1 MENNWKPIHL
11 APKDGTRIL
20 VCHEKYYSPNTAS
33 WRTYHPNAKGKPAWR
48 DGAGIKLDPTH
59 WMKMPKS
66 PIEEDKTDAYGGLG
80 READEPGFY
89 DRDIF

>member
-1 MENNWKPIHL
+1 MKNIWKPIHL

-20 VCHEKYYSPNTAS
+20 VCHKDYYSPNTVS
-33 WRTYHPNAKGKPAWR
+33 WRTYHPNAKGKFEWR
-48 DGAGIKLDPTH
+48 DGSGVKTNPTH
-59 WMKMPKS
+59 WMNLPEEPKKQ
-66 PIEEDKTDAYGGLG
+66 EQTDAYGGLG